1 VQVDFLAMLGIVLG
15 ALLILAFGTVI
26 PGLAAIRILDPTAD
40 RFRQLMLTPAIGLLL
55 LLGLAGWSV
64 LLFGVFSST
73 GLVLL
78 ILVMNYFSVSI
89 LRRKEERGN
98 RRLSSWEKL
107 EKAMGIERDEIEP
120 DKDIWSED
128 TWSEVEEQRSI
139 QASRPTWWGWA
150 VLVAVIISLAPLFLF
165 RFPHGVDWVGFATLT
180 NSFANNGN
188 LSLPPPSLG
197 SWTYPPAF
205 PALAALLQQS
215 LNISP
220 EVATHVLAR
229 IGLLCIL
236 LGIVGVCD
244 RWGSGAYTLV
254 AMGLAAGIFAKAH
267 DSGWPTILSQLGLI
281 LGLLVVIRPA
291 GNRRREHDFAFAIGV
306 LSVAVIHPTG
316 AIYLGTLLMANLIIR
331 QLHHR
336 EDERAL
342 RIATIS
348 AIMLAIAAAVT
359 FLLFAPRLLD
369 EAVFAEYGW
378 QGGWPMLIYATPLLP
393 IALYCGWSLRHT
405 VEGGI
410 VLLWLLL
417 QWLLT
422 LVHLFDGISIPVF
435 SLMSYSLYS
444 MALHAFHIPAAVLL
458 GMAFARGVEWTPIER
473 GIDLSSEKDGRID
486 DETDAANLEGSD
498 DRNVGVSEY
507 DPATSLE
514 SSIHRIGIKWFVT
527 LAIIS
532 GLFVA
537 GSGAVLIRLGDHAEL
552 FVTTDGD
559 REIAKLLSG
568 LPEDSIVYV
577 EKAHWGH
584 VYDAPQGVAITT
596 YPSLGIVDAEKS
608 IQPQASDAIRRDNAS
623 KLTELGITHAISSPL
638 GTLVLT
644 LSESPHWK
652 VMVDIDGA
660 RLWKFTTLPTIGGE
674 GWFATPQQSDCESN
688 EKCAWRIDV
697 WEKQRSWQHE
707 ELSSMRPF
715 IADGALTWNDSLPS
729 HLPGNTLTIALLM
742 ECSKGMVVTVELRQG
757 DWFWRQRVTCDLGWG
772 YAYDDE
778 VDGISIGDI
787 QVTIRID
794 AGGGQSWLNPL
805 GLSGRGDRVIDESGV
820 RIHWLELRRA
830 G

>member
-1 VQVDFLAMLGIVLG
+1 VQVDFLAMVGIVLG
-15 ALLILAFGTVI
+15 SLLILAFGTVI

-40 RFRQLMLTPAIGLLL
+40 RFRQSMLTPAIGLLL
-55 LLGLAGWSV
+55 LLGLSGWSV
-64 LLFGVFSST
+64 LLFGIFSST

-78 ILVMNYFSVSI
+78 IIGMNFIALSI
-89 LRRKEERGN
+89 LRRKEETGN
-98 RRLSSWEKL
+98 SPLSSWEKL

-120 DKDIWSED
+120 DKDIWSEE

-139 QASRPTWWGWA
+139 QANRPTWGGWA
-150 VLVAVIISLAPLFLF
+150 VLVAVILSLAPLFLF
-165 RFPHGVDWVGFATLT
+165 RFPHGVDWIGFATLT

-188 LSLPPPSLG
+188 LSLPPPSVG

-205 PALAALLQQS
+205 PALAALLQQA
-215 LNISP
+215 LNIGP

-254 AMGLAAGIFAKAH
+254 AMGLAAGLFAKAH
-267 DSGWPTILSQLGLI
+267 DSGWPTILSQLGLV
-281 LGLLVVIRPA
+281 LGLLVVIKPA

-331 QLHHR
+331 QLHDR

-348 AIMLAIAAAVT
+348 AIMLAVAAAVT
-359 FLLFAPRLLD
+359 FLMFAPRLLD

-378 QGGWPMLIYATPLLP
+378 QGGGPMIFYAAPLLP
-393 IALYCGWSLRHT
+393 LSLYFGWSLRHT
-405 VEGGI
+405 VEGGV

-422 LVHLFDGISIPVF
+422 LVHLFEGISIPVL

-458 GMAFARGVEWTPIER
+458 GMAFARGVEWTPIEG
-473 GIDLSSEKDGRID
+473 GIDLSGEKDERAD
-486 DETDAANLEGSD
+486 DDAETDDHEESD
-498 DRNVGVSEY
+498 DGTAVGLEY
-507 DPATSLE
+507 DLPSSLE
-514 SSIHRIGIKWFVT
+514 SSVPRIVRKWFVA

-559 REIAKLLSG
+559 REIVKLLSG

-577 EKAHWGH
+577 ENSHWGH

-596 YPSLGIVDAEKS
+596 YPSLGIVDTELS
-608 IQPQASDAIRRDNAS
+608 IQAQASDAIRRNNAT

-638 GTLVLT
+638 GTLVMT
-644 LSESPHWK
+644 LSESPHWQ
-652 VMVDIDGA
+652 VMADIYGA
-660 RLWKFTTLPTIGGE
+660 RLWKFTTLPVIAGE
-674 GWFATPQQSDCESN
+674 GWFATPQQSDCEDN

-697 WEKQRSWQHE
+697 WKEQRSWQHE

-715 IADGALTWNDSLPS
+715 LTDGALTWNDSLPS
-729 HLPGNTLTIALLM
+729 HLPGNTLIVSLLL
-742 ECSKGMVVTVELRQG
+742 ECSEGVIATVELRQG
-757 DWFWRQRVTCDLGWG
+757 DWFWQQRVTCDLGWG

-778 VDGISIGDI
+778 VDGISIGEL
-787 QVTIRID
+787 QVTVRID
-794 AGGGQSWLNPL
+794 AGGGKVWLNPL
-805 GLSGRGDRVIDESGV
+805 GLSGRGERVIDESGV

-830 G
+830 A

>member
-1 VQVDFLAMLGIVLG
+1 MQVEFLAMVGIVLG

-40 RFRQLMLTPAIGLLL
+40 RFRQIMLTPAIGLLF
-55 LLGLAGWSV
+55 LLGLSGWSV

-78 ILVMNYFSVSI
+78 IVAMNFFSLSI
-89 LRRKEERGN
+89 LRRKEERGTSH
-98 RRLSSWEKL
+98 LSSWEKL
-107 EKAMGIERDEIEP
+107 EKAMGLERDKVDQ
-120 DKDIWSED
+120 DKDLWSED

-139 QASRPTWWGWA
+139 QASRPTWWGWV
-150 VLVAVIISLAPLFLF
+150 VLVAVILSLAPLFLF

-188 LSLPPPSLG
+188 LSIPSPTVG

-205 PALAALLQQS
+205 PALAALLQQA
-215 LNISP
+215 LNIGP

-244 RWGSGAYTLV
+244 RWGSGVYTLV
-254 AMGLAAGIFAKAH
+254 AMGLAAGLFAKAH
-267 DSGWPTILSQLGLI
+267 DSGWPTVLSQLGLV

-291 GNRRREHDFAFAIGV
+291 GKRRREHDFAFAIGV

-331 QLHHR
+331 QLHDR

-342 RIATIS
+342 RVATIS
-348 AIMLAIAAAVT
+348 AIMLAVAAAVT

-378 QGGWPMLIYATPLLP
+378 QGGWPMLIYSAPLLP
-393 IALYCGWSLRHT
+393 IALYCGWYLRHT

-422 LVHLFDGISIPVF
+422 LVHLFDGISIPVL
-435 SLMSYSLYS
+435 SLLSYSLYS

-458 GMAFARGVEWTPIER
+458 GMAFARGVEWTPIEG
-473 GIDLSSEKDGRID
+473 GIDLSEEPVI
-486 DETDAANLEGSD
+486 DETESVSPEDLEDGNITAMKYD
-498 DRNVGVSEY
+498 LATLSES
-507 DPATSLE
+507 PILGLG
-514 SSIHRIGIKWFVT
+514 RKWFVAI
-527 LAIIS
+527 AIIS
-532 GLFVA
+532 GLLVA
-537 GSGAVLIRLGDHAEL
+537 GSSAVLIRLSEHPEL
-552 FVTTDGD
+552 LVTTDGD
-559 REIAKLLSG
+559 REIVKLLSE
-568 LPEDSIVYV
+568 LPDDSIVYV
-577 EKAHWGH
+577 ENAHWGH
-584 VYDAPQGVAITT
+584 VYDAPQGVAITS
-596 YPSLGIVDAEKS
+596 YPTLGIVDVKIS
-608 IQPQASDAIRRDNAS
+608 IHPQASEAIRYDNAS

-638 GTLVLT
+638 GILVMT
-644 LSESPHWK
+644 LSESPHWRV
-652 VMVDIDGA
+652 VMDIEGA
-660 RLWKFTTLPTIGGE
+660 RMWKFTYLPTIDGE
-674 GWFATPQQSDCESN
+674 GWFATPKKIDCEDN
-688 EKCAWRIDV
+688 ENCVWRIDV
-697 WEKQRSWQHE
+697 WEKQRSWRHE

-715 IADGALTWNDSLPS
+715 LADGALTWNDSLPS
-729 HLPGNTLTIALLM
+729 HLPGNTLTGAILL
-742 ECSKGMVVTVELRQG
+742 ECSEGIVATVELRQG
-757 DWFWRQRVTCDLGWG
+757 DWHWQQRVTCDLGWG

-778 VDGISIGDI
+778 IDGISIGDI
-787 QVTIRID
+787 QVSVRLD
-794 AGGGQSWLNPL
+794 EGGGQSWLNPL
-805 GLSGRGDRVIDESGV
+805 GLSGRGDRIIDESGV